1 MTLLHSLYDHSI
13 VLLFHNTQLL
23 HQSHQIGD
31 VPSHP
36 DGMGACG
43 YIPYQLL
50 HSACRTEPSVT
61 TSSLACSQVRWAL
74 LGKWDQGEGTTDSFS
89 NSLQKKIKSLWVV
102 DEAKELRHPTSLS
115 LFKHVLMSYALKSQF
130 VLYLFLVPEHLF
142 RCHDADGLGK

>member
-1 MTLLHSLYDHSI
+1 MTLLHSLYDHSF

-23 HQSHQIGD
+23 RQSHQIGD

-89 NSLQKKIKSLWVV
+89 NSLQKKNQESVGSRRGQGTETPYLPFPVQASFNIPCPKIPVRVV
-102 DEAKELRHPTSLS
+102 
-115 LFKHVLMSYALKSQF
+115 F
-130 VLYLFLVPEHLF
+130 VS
-142 RCHDADGLGK
+142 GT